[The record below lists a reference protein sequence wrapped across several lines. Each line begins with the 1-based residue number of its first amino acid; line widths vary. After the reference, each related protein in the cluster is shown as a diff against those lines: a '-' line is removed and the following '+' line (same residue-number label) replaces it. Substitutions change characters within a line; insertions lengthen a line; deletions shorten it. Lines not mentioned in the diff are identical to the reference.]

1 MIVRQPYISSIEY
14 PENLPI
20 SACLEE
26 IRQALQKHQVI
37 VVAGETGSGK
47 TTQLPKLMLELG
59 RGVEKLIGH
68 TQPRRIAARSV
79 AERIAEELK
88 TSLGDIVGYQVR
100 FHHQANENTYI
111 KVMTDG
117 ILLAELSHDRLLKR
131 YDTLIID
138 EAHERSLNIDFILGY
153 LKWLLPRR
161 PDLKIIIT
169 SATLDHQR
177 FSSHFNN
184 CPVVE
189 VSGRGYPVEI
199 RYQSLSDEVEASE
212 ANQAHEILRAVQ
224 SLPMDGDIL
233 VFLSGERDI
242 RQTNDFLRKS
252 GLRYTETLP
261 LFSKLSA
268 ADQQKIFH
276 PSGLRRIILAT
287 NVAET
292 SLTIPNI
299 KYVIDTGLARIKRY
313 SYRSKIQR
321 LPIEAISKASA
332 KQRAGRCGRTSPGI
346 CIRLCSEQEFS
357 LREDYTEPEILRSN
371 LANVI
376 LQMLALGLG
385 DPEQFPWLD
394 APESQFWK
402 DAYQCLEELR
412 AIELAPAS
420 PPHPRPLSPLGR
432 GEPNTLAPT
441 GRGWR
446 AAPGEGAV
454 VLPPLK
460 SSHTAP
466 GEGTVVLPSPKGS
479 HTVPGKGEEVP
490 SIFKYRLTETGKQL
504 ARLPLDPRL
513 GKMLLTAQQKNCL
526 EDVLIIVSALSVAD
540 IFQRPMDKRQAAD
553 EAHKQFFD
561 PRSDFLTYLNLWYA
575 LHEIQHHQSNKK
587 LRQFCEENFLS
598 YLKFREWQDMYHELN
613 AVHAQ
618 SRDQSSKKTWV
629 ASPLARHD
637 DRDASPLA
645 RHDRGSASPAARNDN
660 EIIPIHQ
667 SILSGILSYVAMKD
681 VDGQYLATRN
691 RYIKIFPGS
700 VLYKKQPPW
709 IMAVEIMETQ
719 QVYARTVAGI
729 ESQWMEGLAPHLIK
743 KTYSDPHW
751 DARRGEVL
759 ASERVLFFGLPIIQ
773 KRRVRYAAIDPE
785 LSHEIFVREALAQRQ
800 LNSPVKFWQKNEKFL
815 TELEQLEERTRS
827 RHFVPDED
835 WLYAFY
841 IDKIPKEVCNR
852 VDLEK
857 WAKAN
862 PINTPEIT
870 EKDLENE
877 QLKNSLNAYPSSLDW
892 QGNQLKLNY
901 QFSPG
906 SAEDGVS
913 LELPLA
919 LLAALPEEAFD
930 WLVPG
935 FLEQKVL
942 AILKALP
949 KEIRKTLMPIAD
961 SASVITLHAMEFLEA
976 NADQTQQNHKRPL
989 LANPLD
995 FFATLSRL
1003 LEEEF
1008 GVSVTQ
1014 ETLRS
1019 LPLPDFLY
1027 FNFKLIDNGKVL
1039 AISRDL
1045 PALKAEFLSQENA
1058 ASIEEGMIYQEWPN
1072 QNLPESIQVKH
1083 QHLNLTKYLALQA
1096 EEEGVSIV
1104 SFDLLETAKSTHCV
1118 GVAELLRL
1126 RCHDTFD
1133 YVIRKILVPAVVS
1146 YDAQLMKGEKFR
1158 DNRIKSIQVVWAKL
1172 ETILGA
1178 WDTFIQQF
1186 SYALIFMTFPE
1197 DFWLIRD
1204 EEAFEEIYQHNHRD
1218 LVENANVL
1226 VPIMQSMIGQLLK
1239 LHLKGR
1245 SLNGFA
1251 SLFSPGFLAQV
1262 AWEWLERYPAY
1273 LAALVNG
1280 VEGLP
1285 PEKQQSLAKV
1295 EKLHQQV
1302 GTCWDKVSFLIAE
1315 YRASLYLSAFKPVE
1329 TVSETRLLKLISKL

>member
-1 MIVRQPYISSIEY
+1 MTRQIFSHPIHFPSE
-14 PENLPI
+14 LPI
-20 SACLEE
+20 TAHLEE
-26 IRQALQKHQVI
+26 IRQALKKHQVI

-59 RGVEKLIGH
+59 RGVGKLIGH

-117 ILLAELSHDRLLKR
+117 ILLAELSQDRLLKR

-153 LKWLLPRR
+153 LKWLLPKR

-177 FSSHFNN
+177 FSSHFNH

-199 RYQSLSDEVEASE
+199 RYQPLNENVEASE
-212 ANQAHEILRAVQ
+212 ASQAHEILRAVQ
-224 SLPMDGDIL
+224 SLPTDGDIL

-242 RQTNDFLRKS
+242 RQANDFLRKS
-252 GLRYTETLP
+252 GLRHTEILP

-346 CIRLCSEQEFS
+346 CIRLCSEQEFI

-376 LQMLALGLG
+376 LQMLALNLG
-385 DPEQFPWLD
+385 DPEKFPWLD

-412 AIELAPAS
+412 AIT
-420 PPHPRPLSPLGR
+420 LGHHQ
-432 GEPNTLAPT
+432 
-441 GRGWR
+441 WQ
-446 AAPGEGAV
+446 
-454 VLPPLK
+454 
-460 SSHTAP
+460 
-466 GEGTVVLPSPKGS
+466 
-479 HTVPGKGEEVP
+479 
-490 SIFKYRLTETGKQL
+490 LTEAGRAL
-504 ARLPLDPRL
+504 AKLPLDPRL

-526 EDVLIIVSALSVAD
+526 EDVLIIVSALSIAD
-540 IFQRPMDKRQAAD
+540 ILQRPMDKRQAAD

-598 YLKFREWQDMYHELN
+598 YLKFREWQDMYHELRAACLPN
-613 AVHAQ
+613 RMQDHVAQ
-618 SRDQSSKKTWV
+618 QSKKTSV
-629 ASPLARHD
+629 
-637 DRDASPLA
+637 
-645 RHDRGSASPAARNDN
+645 ASPAALNNSVRNDN
-660 EIIPIHQ
+660 EIIPLHQ
-667 SILSGILSYVAMKD
+667 SILSGILSHVAMKD

-700 VLYKKQPPW
+700 ALYKKQPPW
-709 IMAVEIMETQ
+709 IMAMEVMETQ
-719 QVYARTVAGI
+719 QVYARTVAGV
-729 ESQWMEGLAPHLIK
+729 ESQWIEGLAPHLIK

-773 KRRVRYAAIDPE
+773 KRRVRYASIDPE

-800 LNSPVKFWQKNEKFL
+800 LNALVKFWQKNEKFL

-841 IDKIPKEVCNR
+841 LNKIPREICNR

-862 PINTPEIT
+862 TTGFLEIT

-892 QGNQLKLNY
+892 QGNQLKLSY

-919 LLAALPEEAFD
+919 LLAVLPEEAFD

-949 KEIRKTLMPIAD
+949 KELRKALMPMAD
-961 SASVITLHAMEFLEA
+961 AASVLTKYAMQLLEA
-976 NADQTQQNHKRPL
+976 NAGETQQGCQWSPLTNPLNFFAALSQL
-989 LANPLD
+989 LA
-995 FFATLSRL
+995 
-1003 LEEEF
+1003 EEF
-1008 GVSVTQ
+1008 GVSITQ
-1014 ETLRS
+1014 EALRS
-1019 LPLPDFLY
+1019 LPLPDFLL
-1027 FNFKLIDNGKVL
+1027 FNFKLIDDGKVL
-1039 AISRDL
+1039 AMSRDL
-1045 PALKAEFLSQENA
+1045 LALKKDFLSQKNT
-1058 ASIEEGMIYQEWPN
+1058 ASIEDEVIYQEWPN

-1083 QHLNLTKYLALQA
+1083 QNLSLTKYLALHA
-1096 EEEGVSIV
+1096 EDEGVGIV
-1104 SFDLLETAKSTHCV
+1104 SVDLLETAKSMHRM

-1133 YVIRKILVPAVVS
+1133 YVIKKILVPAVVS

-1158 DNRIKSIQVVWAKL
+1158 DSRIKSIQVVWAKV
-1172 ETILGA
+1172 EPVLGV
-1178 WDTFIQQF
+1178 WDTFIRQF

-1204 EEAFEEIYQHNHRD
+1204 EEAFEEAYQHNHRD

-1226 VPIMQSMIGQLLK
+1226 VPTMQNMIGLLLK
-1239 LHLKGR
+1239 LYLKGK

-1251 SLFSPGFLAQV
+1251 TLFVPGFLV
-1262 AWEWLERYPAY
+1262 EVPWEWLERYPAY
-1273 LAALVNG
+1273 LAAITNG
-1280 VEGLP
+1280 LDELASD
-1285 PEKQQSLAKV
+1285 KQRSIAKL
-1295 EKLHQQV
+1295 EKLHQQT
-1302 GTCWDKVSFLIAE
+1302 GAGWDKARFLIEE
-1315 YRASLYLSAFKPVE
+1315 YRASLYLPAFRPIE
-1329 TVSETRLLKLISKL
+1329 TVSEARLLKMLA